1 MKGDI
6 VVVELGEAKG
16 VEYGMACVVKPEMR
30 RRELQRQRKRM
41 EASVRTIVVEDGNG
55 EFSEG
60 IWNVWTRKEV
70 ENERAKVHTM
80 YKRKARKIN
89 PVNTALPDGVRP
101 EGGPLDWV
109 GNVQAGKR
117 VPRGSRLTPERL
129 AAMNIGGGT
138 LQHAELVL
146 VKDILFEHEG
156 VFAFDDS
163 EMGLLDPAIEP
174 PVKIHTVPHQPWQ
187 QQNLRLPR
195 AMQDAATAIV
205 KEKLANGTLEPSQ
218 GSYRSRY
225 FLVSKKEPGVWR
237 FINDV
242 QPLNK
247 VTIRDAGMPP
257 AVDQFSE
264 EFAGYPISSSI
275 DFYAEYY
282 QILLDLAS
290 RDLTAFLT
298 ELGLVRMTRLPMGW
312 TNSVAC
318 FQRVMIK
325 VLWRWLHYA
334 KPFLD
339 DVGIRGPKDRDESEI
354 MPGIRKF
361 VWEHAQILDGILGD
375 IWRSGLTISGKK
387 SAFAMPGIAIVG
399 MVCDFNGRHP
409 DKRKVQKILDW
420 PAPQSTKDARGFI
433 GICVYYRMFIFEFSI
448 VAAPIMRL
456 FKKSVRFTWGPEQQ
470 SAMDTLKRA
479 LTEAPVLITLDFSLS
494 AGKIILNVDAATT
507 IG

>member
-1 MKGDI
+1 MGKRVAELPCRRGVIPQDRPPDFGLKMRGDVF
-6 VVVELGEAKG
+6 VVRLGDLDG
-16 VEYGMACVVKPEMR
+16 VEYGLACAVDAGNVR
-30 RRELQRQRKRM
+30 RRKWQCKTEGM
-41 EASVRTIVVEDGNG
+41 EASVRVVAVEDGQT
-55 EFSEG
+55 EFDEG

-70 ENERAKVHTM
+70 EDECAKVCTM
-80 YKRKARKIN
+80 YKRKAKKVN
-89 PVNTALPDGVRP
+89 PVNTALPDGINP
-101 EGGPLDWV
+101 EGGPLDWA
-109 GNVQAGKR
+109 GNVQAGKQ

-138 LQHAELVL
+138 LREPEVQL
-146 VKDILFEHEG
+146 VKDILFKYEG
-156 VFAFDDS
+156 VFAFEDS

-174 PVKIHTVPHQPWQ
+174 PIKIHTVPHQPWQ
-187 QQNLRLPR
+187 QQNLRLPK

-205 KEKLANGTLEPSQ
+205 KEKIANGTLEPSQ

-225 FLVSKKEPGVWR
+225 FLVTKKEPGAWR
-237 FINDV
+237 LINDV

-275 DFYAEYY
+275 DFYAGYY

-325 VLWRWLHYA
+325 VLWRWLQYA

-339 DVGIRGPKDRDESEI
+339 DVAIRGPKERVESEI
-354 MPGIRKF
+354 MSGIRKF
-361 VWEHAQILDGILGD
+361 VWEHAQILDGVLGD
-375 IWRSGLTISGKK
+375 VWRSGLTISGKK
-387 SAFAMPGIAIVG
+387 STFAMPGITIVG
-399 MVCDFNGRHP
+399 MVCDFNG
-409 DKRKVQKILDW
+409 
-420 PAPQSTKDARGFI
+420 
-433 GICVYYRMFIFEFSI
+433 
-448 VAAPIMRL
+448 
-456 FKKSVRFTWGPEQQ
+456 
-470 SAMDTLKRA
+470 
-479 LTEAPVLITLDFSLS
+479 
-494 AGKIILNVDAATT
+494 
-507 IG
+507 